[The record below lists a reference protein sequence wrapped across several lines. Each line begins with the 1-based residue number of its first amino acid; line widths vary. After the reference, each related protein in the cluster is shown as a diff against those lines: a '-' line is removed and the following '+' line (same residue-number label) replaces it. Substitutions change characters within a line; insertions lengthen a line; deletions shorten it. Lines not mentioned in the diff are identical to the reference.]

1 MHGRGTRGLG
11 RLMTLA
17 APRPPSVDSVA
28 AHADA
33 APLIERFGRT
43 ALLEALRA
51 ELAELRAALA
61 RGEAQRDAAALLA
74 ACGRSLEQRF
84 ASAPRRVFHLTGT
97 VLHTNLGRAP
107 LPREALEAIAIA
119 AGACDLEFD
128 LARGARGE
136 RDDHVLQ
143 LIIDLTGAEAA
154 TVVNNN
160 AAAVLLALNALA
172 ERREV
177 PVSRGELIEIGGS
190 FRLPEIMRRAG
201 CKLVEVG
208 TTNRTH
214 LRDFAGAINART
226 GAVMKAH
233 ASNYVISG
241 FTAAVPEP
249 ELAALCRERG
259 VPFINDLG
267 AGALVDLSTWGLPR
281 EPTVRGAL
289 AAGADLVTFSADK
302 LMGGPQAGII
312 AGRADLIARV
322 NKNPLKRALRVDKIT
337 LAALGAVLRL
347 HLDPD
352 SLSRRLPTL
361 RLLSRPQAE
370 IRALAERMLPTAARA
385 LAGQAEVA
393 VADCASEIGSG
404 AQPGKL
410 LPSAAL
416 VLSPLAARGRGK
428 ALERL
433 HAALR
438 ALPVPVVGRIA
449 EDRLWLDLRCLE
461 DEAGFAAQW
470 DQLGT
475 QVHPS

>member
-1 MHGRGTRGLG
+1 MKS
-11 RLMTLA
+11 A

-33 APLIERFGRT
+33 LALIERFGRT
-43 ALLEALRA
+43 ALLAALRA
-51 ELAELRAALA
+51 ELDAMRAELA
-61 RGEAQRDAAALLA
+61 RGAAPRDAAALLA
-74 ACGRSLEQRF
+74 ACGQSLEKRF
-84 ASAPRRVFHLTGT
+84 APAPRRVFNLTGT

-107 LPREALEAIAIA
+107 LPREALEAMAAA

-143 LIIDLTGAEAA
+143 LIIDLTGAESA

-172 ERREV
+172 ARREV

-214 LRDFAGAINART
+214 LRDYAGAIHTGT

-233 ASNYVISG
+233 ASNYVIAG

-249 ELAALCRERG
+249 ELAALCRERA

-267 AGALVDLSTWGLPR
+267 AGALLDLSAWGLPR

-312 AGRADLIARV
+312 AGRADLIARI

-352 SLSRRLPTL
+352 SLGRRLPSL
-361 RLLSRPQAE
+361 RLLTRGQDE
-370 IRALAERMLPTAARA
+370 IRALARRVLPAVAHA
-385 LAGQAEVA
+385 LAQNAQVA

-438 ALPVPVVGRIA
+438 ALPVPVIGRIA
-449 EDRLWLDLRCLE
+449 EDSLWLDLRCLE
-461 DEAGFAAQW
+461 DEAAFAAQW
-470 DQLGT
+470 DQLDLP
-475 QVHPS
+475 VHAS